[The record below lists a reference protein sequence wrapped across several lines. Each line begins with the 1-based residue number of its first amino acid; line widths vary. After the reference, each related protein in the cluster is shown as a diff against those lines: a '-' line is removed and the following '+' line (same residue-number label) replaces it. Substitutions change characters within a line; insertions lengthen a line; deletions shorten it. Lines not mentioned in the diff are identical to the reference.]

1 MEFYNVK
8 KRAKVEIPDQEIRKT
23 KYEGKAGQVRYA
35 IRATDEGTNL
45 TKFVNKET
53 WDSLNVP
60 EE

>member
-8 KRAKVEIPDQEIRKT
+8 KRKKVEIPDDQLKKT
-23 KYEGKAGQVRYA
+23 TYKGRGDTIRYA
-35 IRATDEGTNL
+35 LRAVDDGVNL

-53 WDSLNVP
+53 YDSLDVP